1 LERRDGGEEMR
12 KDRLSVETDQL
23 RALARVYDAQAY
35 RLAGAVAVF
44 STVARPPA
52 DAFGILGPAHDAH
65 TSYLRSVGQ
74 AVESLNQAVYELRR
88 RRDALFVGAARWEA
102 ADEASRL

>member
-1 LERRDGGEEMR
+1 MG
-12 KDRLSVETDQL
+12 KDWFRVETDQL
-23 RALARVYDAQAY
+23 RALARVYDEQAY

-65 TSYLRSVGQ
+65 TGYLLSVGQ
-74 AVESLNQAVYELRR
+74 AVESLNQAAGELRR
-88 RRDALFVGAARWEA
+88 RRDALFAGAALYEA